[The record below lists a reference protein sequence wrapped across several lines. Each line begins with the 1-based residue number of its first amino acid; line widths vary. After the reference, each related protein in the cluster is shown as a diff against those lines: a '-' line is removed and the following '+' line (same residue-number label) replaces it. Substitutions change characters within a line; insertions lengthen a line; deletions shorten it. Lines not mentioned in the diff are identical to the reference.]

1 MRQRVDCHLPRRKV
15 PDAQRPLEHQ
25 GQVIGREALVGAC
38 VEDGQRRIVGETT
51 PTVSGSRASSH
62 CLARL
67 SSQGRIVVVV
77 RPSGRMDSASTG
89 SGCRAI
95 SNRQKTADSNDLVSM
110 SSLRWQ
116 SSPAGQKAAH
126 PRPGACGYIGNDA
139 AMLAGRWILFPG
151 THACRHSLWQPPYAR
166 LAKTLDSFASPARSM
181 KPLAMTCALAVACL
195 HSKAQ
200 FEPHIAEGNLVACW
214 KAGAIHSRAITSI
227 TQVRGNLRRPS
238 QWSSKRC
245 DTEALALGRLGRTW
259 QPKQQAHEGGPRCNE
274 SSPWSATATLLMCR
288 GSILRQAA
296 SLARRRASRNVRP
309 RSPGKRQENRPSART
324 FHERVRD
331 LEAERK
337 GPKALSQ

>member
-1 MRQRVDCHLPRRKV
+1 
-15 PDAQRPLEHQ
+15 
-25 GQVIGREALVGAC
+25 
-38 VEDGQRRIVGETT
+38 
-51 PTVSGSRASSH
+51 
-62 CLARL
+62 
-67 SSQGRIVVVV
+67 
-77 RPSGRMDSASTG
+77 
-89 SGCRAI
+89 
-95 SNRQKTADSNDLVSM
+95 
-110 SSLRWQ
+110 
-116 SSPAGQKAAH
+116 
-126 PRPGACGYIGNDA
+126 
-139 AMLAGRWILFPG
+139 MLAGRWILFPG

-274 SSPWSATATLLMCR
+274 SSPPWSATATLLMCR

-309 RSPGKRQENRPSART
+309 RSPGKRQGEPPLGADVPRT
-324 FHERVRD
+324 GTG
-331 LEAERK
+331 LGGGTKK
-337 GPKALSQ
+337 GPEGPFSMIYRPHWNSIDLYLERETRLELATPTLARSCSTN

>member
-1 MRQRVDCHLPRRKV
+1 METASPARHRHPHAQRFQGKLRRVEPDDPAVRIGSLDTFGGKIALDRGQPGLRLRIERGTAGRHQYRPVGKIRSGCQQAVLSGLDLATDAKQVDLPLRQRVDCRLPRRKV

-200 FEPHIAEGNLVACW
+200 FEPHIAEGNW
-214 KAGAIHSRAITSI
+214 
-227 TQVRGNLRRPS
+227 
-238 QWSSKRC
+238 
-245 DTEALALGRLGRTW
+245 
-259 QPKQQAHEGGPRCNE
+259 
-274 SSPWSATATLLMCR
+274 
-288 GSILRQAA
+288 
-296 SLARRRASRNVRP
+296 
-309 RSPGKRQENRPSART
+309 
-324 FHERVRD
+324 
-331 LEAERK
+331 
-337 GPKALSQ
+337 